1 MDLGNFAFIQ
11 IRLPDTYHSIVK
23 LYSTKIFPD
32 RLYFQPKAIH
42 FFKQF
47 LNFENGLS
55 SSNHQTPIE
64 SW

>member
-32 RLYFQPKAIH
+32 RLYFQPKVIH

-47 LNFENGLS
+47 LNF
-55 SSNHQTPIE
+55 
-64 SW
+64 